1 MADTPPRVRLELSRD
16 PRLMPALGE
25 AVDHVARHGGLNAES
40 RESLKAATQ
49 EAARDTF
56 ELLGAPEA
64 SLRITAQAFDDR
76 VEVALEHSGEALP
89 TAGLDT
95 FLTGGAQ
102 AAAAGS
108 VTGLSLL
115 AQVDRVLYHTE
126 NGISRTTLVKYLKG
140 K

>member
-1 MADTPPRVRLELSRD
+1 VRLEISRD

-25 AVDHVARHGGLNAES
+25 AVDHVARHGGLDAEA
-40 RESLKAATQ
+40 RESLRAASE

-56 ELLGAPEA
+56 DLVPGPEA
-64 SLRITAQAFDDR
+64 SIRVSVQAYADRI
-76 VEVALEHSGEALP
+76 EVALEHSGEAVP

-115 AQVDRVLYHTE
+115 ARVDRVLYHTE
-126 NGISRTTLVKYLKG
+126 NGVSRTTLVKYRKP

>member
-1 MADTPPRVRLELSRD
+1 MADAPPRVRLELSRD

-25 AVDHVARHGGLNAES
+25 AVDHVARHGGLDTDA
-40 RESLKAATQ
+40 RESLKAATE

-56 ELLGAPEA
+56 DLLGSPEA
-64 SLRITAQAFDDR
+64 SIHVTAQAFDDR
-76 VEVALEHSGEALP
+76 VEVALEHSGEAVP

-115 AQVDRVLYHTE
+115 ARVDRVLYHTE
-126 NGISRTTLVKYLKG
+126 NGVSRTTLVKYRKR